1 MYGYISFSVFWVV
14 RPPNNYLE
22 VAYRYRVTQP
32 QDRVQH
38 REANGVQL
46 ISLKFA
52 GCGRHKI
59 QYKKNLSMDLI
70 HCFFILKV
78 VCIPTILSYDL
89 VLCDRLIFIEKQCEF
104 FIFSFILLLNFR

>member
-1 MYGYISFSVFWVV
+1 MDNTDGKVTGGGKIVMAGSILS
-14 RPPNNYLE
+14 RH
-22 VAYRYRVTQP
+22 RVTQP

-59 QYKKNLSMDLI
+59 QDKKNLSMDLI

-78 VCIPTILSYDL
+78 VCIPTFLSYDL
-89 VLCDRLIFIEKQCEF
+89 VLCDRSIFI
-104 FIFSFILLLNFR
+104 